1 MEVGEC
7 SSSSKG
13 YPVPDKTEE
22 IQIVVPD
29 IRNKDRDPNNKKKFY
44 KYLVYNQTTCKCGHY
59 GKTKRYKT
67 IIKNT
72 G

>member
-1 MEVGEC
+1 VGEC
-7 SSSSKG
+7 SSSRRG
-13 YPVPDKTEE
+13 YPVPNKTEE

-44 KYLVYNQTTCKCGHY
+44 KYVVYNQTTCKCGHSNY
-59 GKTKRYKT
+59 RKTKLYKT
-67 IIKNT
+67 IINNT